1 MTSDYETGFLARIF
15 TASDG
20 LKLYARDYG
29 HDNPL
34 TADRAPVL
42 CLPGLTRNSRDFHQ
56 LALILSRDTIAP
68 RRVITVDA
76 RGRGLSTWD
85 DDKSHY
91 NLNVEADDVLS
102 ACAVFDIAQAAFI
115 GTSRGGLVLHIIAG
129 TRPDILKAVVLNDI
143 GPVLETEGL
152 HDIRTYL
159 NRERKPADWDDAA
172 EILKENHGASFPALI
187 ADDWQDMAYAI
198 YAEIEGKVTADFDP
212 AIATQMLAL
221 DLDAPL
227 PDLWQQFDGFNSI
240 PMMVIRGEN
249 SKLLSAAT
257 VTEMEKRHPGMI
269 AVEAMGQGHAP
280 LLHLDNIPHAIQSF
294 LAANS

>member
-1 MTSDYETGFLARIF
+1 MSSDYETGFLARIF

-68 RRVITVDA
+68 RRVITIDA

-91 NLNVEADDVLS
+91 NIAVEADDVLS

-115 GTSRGGLVLHIIAG
+115 GTSRGGLVLHMLAAAHS
-129 TRPDILKAVVLNDI
+129 DILKAVVLNDI
-143 GPVLETEGL
+143 GPVLEPEGL
-152 HDIRTYL
+152 LDIRTYL
-159 NRERKPADWDDAA
+159 NRERKPADWDDAVD
-172 EILKENHGASFPALI
+172 ILRENHGASFPAL
-187 ADDWQDMAYAI
+187 AEDDWQDMAYAI

-212 AIATQMLAL
+212 AIATQLLAL
-221 DLDAPL
+221 DLSAPL
-227 PDLWQQFDGFNSI
+227 PDLWQQFDGFHDI

-249 SKLLSAAT
+249 SKLLSPTT
-257 VTEMEKRHPGMI
+257 VTEMEKRHPGMTAI
-269 AVEAMGQGHAP
+269 LAAGQGHAP
-280 LLHLDNIPHAIQSF
+280 VLHLANIPHAIQSF
-294 LAANS
+294 LATSA